1 MVAFTV
7 GIVLGGFS
15 VQGYSAEWLKQVGLI
30 VAVLT
35 ALSAGVL
42 NLIKLQEM
50 KQQQRWELQK
60 PMLLGLVK
68 ALMQLN
74 KFQGEYIDLQYE
86 LEDFYNPLGNHE
98 RDWINERSSVVE
110 KKMVSA
116 SQESG
121 QLIEEL
127 DEVWA
132 TSLPRYLSQA
142 LKRYR
147 EESDRII
154 QGVKDDALT
163 SLDAYWEDN
172 KAVQELLPHVRKACV
187 EMSGVLK

>member
-15 VQGYSAEWLKQVGLI
+15 VQGYSAEWLKQTGLI
-30 VAVLT
+30 VAMLA
-35 ALSAGVL
+35 ALGTGVL

-68 ALMQLN
+68 SLMQLN
-74 KFQGEYIDLQYE
+74 KFQSEYIGLQYE
-86 LEDFYNPLGNHE
+86 LEDPYNEVGNHE
-98 RDWINERSSVVE
+98 RNWINERSSVVE

-132 TSLPRYLSQA
+132 KSLPKYLSQA
-142 LKRYR
+142 LRRYQ
-147 EESDRII
+147 EESARIL
-154 QGVKDDALT
+154 QDFRDDALN

-172 KAVQELLPHVRKACV
+172 EAVQELLLNVRKACV